1 MLTSLVGSRLVML
14 YNGIPNMDFIQG
26 SKVRAVQNL
35 DCFHCYELYMRV
47 NIRVHESYLVDN
59 LLEFC

>member
-1 MLTSLVGSRLVML
+1 ML